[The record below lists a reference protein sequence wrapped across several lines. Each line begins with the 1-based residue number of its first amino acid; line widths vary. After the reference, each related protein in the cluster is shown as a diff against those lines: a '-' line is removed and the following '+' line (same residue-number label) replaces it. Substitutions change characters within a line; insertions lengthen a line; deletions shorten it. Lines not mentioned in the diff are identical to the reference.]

1 MSSIKKDLLLCFLLE
16 NYCKNNNYDF
26 NTLFNKLKDENLINI
41 SYNKLEFNQNI
52 DNLIL
57 SKNILDTKKSTR
69 INNYNI
75 IENIG
80 NGSFGSVFKCINNI
94 DSGTYALKI
103 VKLNVNKYDKILRE
117 VKLMASFDHPNIIK
131 YYCSWIDYNN
141 IDLVGHS
148 ESTSTSSI
156 DKSESNDE
164 SDQLIPFNYLDN
176 YYLFIQMELCSESL
190 EYYLESKPF
199 NYNNR
204 LILFHQIVK
213 GLNYLHSKDV
223 IHRDLK
229 PSNILFD
236 MHGNIKIS
244 DFGMSIKQSLPNI
257 NTNSI
262 GSDLFGTYLYSA
274 PETLE
279 SNEYSKYSDI
289 YSLGIIL
296 YELLNN
302 YLTVMEKNIEIN
314 ELRNNSK
321 YSDKFETES
330 HFISKLICKNPLIR
344 MSTDDILSIKI
355 LFKE

>member
-1 MSSIKKDLLLCFLLE
+1 MSNIQKDLLLCFLLE

-26 NTLFNKLKDENLINI
+26 ITLFNKLKDENLINI

-52 DNLIL
+52 DKLIMPSQNSL
-57 SKNILDTKKSTR
+57 NVHKEQNR

-94 DSGTYALKI
+94 DSGIYALKI
-103 VKLNVNKYDKILRE
+103 VKLDANKFDKILRE
-117 VKLMASFDHPNIIK
+117 VRLMASFEHENIIK

-141 IDLVGHS
+141 IDLVENS
-148 ESTSTSSI
+148 DTEYSTNDSVS
-156 DKSESNDE
+156 KS
-164 SDQLIPFNYLDN
+164 LLPFNYLDN
-176 YYLFIQMELCSESL
+176 YYLFIQMELCKYSL
-190 EYYLESKPF
+190 SHYLDIKPF
-199 NYNNR
+199 NYNEL

-213 GLNYLHSKDV
+213 GINYLHSKDV

-236 MHGNIKIS
+236 THGNIKIS
-244 DFGMSIKQSLPNI
+244 DFGMSIKQSLHD
-257 NTNSI
+257 NSSSYSK

-274 PETLE
+274 PETLDE
-279 SNEYSKYSDI
+279 NIYSKFSDI

-302 YLTVMEKNIEIN
+302 FSTVMEKHIEIN
-314 ELRNNSK
+314 KVRNNSN
-321 YSDKFETES
+321 YTDKCSKSES
-330 HFISKLICKNPLIR
+330 HFISKLICKIPENR
-344 MSTDDILSIKI
+344 MLTDDILSIKI